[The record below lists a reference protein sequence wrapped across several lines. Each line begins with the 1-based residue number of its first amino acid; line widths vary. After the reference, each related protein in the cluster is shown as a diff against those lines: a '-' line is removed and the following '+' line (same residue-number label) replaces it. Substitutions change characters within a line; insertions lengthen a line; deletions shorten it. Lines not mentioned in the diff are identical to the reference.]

1 MNKMGYKKGLKMS
14 LMKKVS
20 RFVLFLIIP
29 SVLMMGCNKKPLE
42 LSGQKGAQKT
52 KNFIDTG
59 VAKGQALEVYKSPTC
74 GCCSEW
80 VDHMRAA
87 GITVN
92 AHNVNDLVS
101 VKRTHGIARPYQS
114 CHTAVSPE
122 GYVFEGHVP
131 AKLVARFLAEK
142 PVGARGLLVPAMPVG
157 SPGMEMGSKFMP
169 YNVLLLKVDGSTE
182 IYEHVSQAA
191 EQY

>member
-1 MNKMGYKKGLKMS
+1 MHTMGYKKGLKMS
-14 LMKKVS
+14 LMRKTG
-20 RFVLFLIIP
+20 RFILFLTIL
-29 SVLMMGCNKKPLE
+29 SALMTGCNKKPLE
-42 LSGQKGAQKT
+42 LSEQKGAQET
-52 KNFIDTG
+52 KNFMSKG
-59 VAKGQALEVYKSPTC
+59 VAQGQALEVYKSPTC
-74 GCCSEW
+74 GCCSQW

-87 GITVN
+87 GIAVN
-92 AHNVNDLVS
+92 AHDVNDLAS
-101 VKRTHGIARPYQS
+101 VKRTHDIARPYQS

-157 SPGMEMGSKFMP
+157 SPGMEMGSRFMP